1 MTGQLTAKP
10 ARVTEHHKAR
20 ARVLLLTLV
29 GLLCPP
35 LAGVRSVA
43 VWIFYLVFLIAYSL
57 WSLRLTRNFGGDRR
71 LGYLLSMTD
80 TAILLPLL
88 VWTSAAVMRAALLV
102 LCAAGLLFSYR
113 SDRALV
119 RSGAHAAAGS
129 RRRGVSEA
137 PGSSPETALERALRV
152 RLELLESTHERFAL
166 VVLRIV
172 RFEEL
177 HDYYG
182 REAAQHIM
190 STVIRRCLRLLGT
203 DAQHYVLP
211 GGRVAYV
218 FSTST
223 GRTGTGSTLHGGRPG
238 GRFELADP
246 YDIEGFAM
254 SLGRK
259 ACEHLIDGHRVEC
272 VVGWA
277 AAPADGLSPDDLM
290 YAAESGAQS
299 TAAFRR
305 VAGSSVPVPERT
317 RVAAG

>member
-29 GLLCPP
+29 GLVCPP

-43 VWIFYLVFLIAYSL
+43 VWVFYLVFLIAYSL
-57 WSLRLTRNFGGDRR
+57 WSLRLTRSFSGDRR
-71 LGYLLSMTD
+71 LGYLLCMTD

-88 VWTSAAVMRAALLV
+88 VWTSAAIMRAGLLV
-102 LCAAGLLFSYR
+102 LCAVGLLFSYR
-113 SDRALV
+113 TDRALA
-119 RSGAHAAAGS
+119 RSGAYAAGGF
-129 RRRGVSEA
+129 RLRGAGEA
-137 PGSSPETALERALRV
+137 SAANAETALERSLRL
-152 RLELLESTHERFAL
+152 RLQLLENAHQRFAL
-166 VVLRIV
+166 VVLRIL

-182 REAAQHIM
+182 PEAARHIM
-190 STVIRRCLRLLGT
+190 STVIRRCLRLLGA

-218 FSTST
+218 FSTDP
-223 GRTGTGSTLHGGRPG
+223 GSTLGGGRAEG
-238 GRFELADP
+238 GFELADP
-246 YDIEGFAM
+246 YDIEGIAM

-277 AAPADGLSPDDLM
+277 AAPADGLNPDDLM

-305 VAGSSVPVPERT
+305 VAGSGVPIPERT
-317 RVAAG
+317 RAAAG